1 MSAVYLAKVQLV
13 LVDEVGGEGE
23 TKGKHSVDRFQFLV
37 FNILFLIYLVCFS
50 FFYRIILV
58 ILTLNF
64 FFKVRDFLKRHEV
77 RI

>member
-64 FFKVRDFLKRHEV
+64 FFKSAGFPEKT
-77 RI
+77 

>member
-50 FFYRIILV
+50 FFYRIKTRVILV

-64 FFKVRDFLKRHEV
+64 FFKSAGFPEKT
-77 RI
+77 